1 MKPFGAFL
9 MRSRRNAGILA
20 FAFAL
25 LPILNW
31 LSIII
36 TLLVTL
42 RKGAQEGVW
51 ILSCT
56 LLPLCV
62 LAFTVGRLAVIYN
75 MLIPI
80 LVVWGLALVLRSTH
94 NWASVL
100 LIGAGVGVIA
110 IVVLH
115 SYIANIDAWWQHKM
129 LSYLQQLSVG
139 INVDTMQ
146 QKQTILHLSKI
157 ATGLQ
162 IAVLL
167 LMNLLWLLLA
177 RCWQAIL
184 YNPGALRGELQAIR
198 IPRWVSVVL
207 LLVLVMVLLIKQP
220 LLIDLLPVLLLPFML
235 AGLSLFHFIIAVRK
249 MHWLWLFVFYIALLF
264 AFPYIGMALVLLALV
279 DSGLNLR
286 QRYRARS

>member
-25 LPILNW
+25 LPILSW

-42 RKGAQEGVW
+42 RKGAKEGAW

-62 LAFTVGRLAVIYN
+62 LAFTVGHVAVIYN

-94 NWASVL
+94 NWASVSL
-100 LIGAGVGVIA
+100 VGVAVSVIG
-110 IVVLH
+110 IIVLH
-115 SYIANIDAWWQHKM
+115 GYIADIDAWWQHRM
-129 LSYLQQLSVG
+129 LSYLQQLSAG
-139 INVDTMQ
+139 INVDTIQ
-146 QKQTILHLSKI
+146 QKQTILHLSRI

-162 IAVLL
+162 AAVLL
-167 LMNLLWLLLA
+167 LVNFLWLLLA
-177 RCWQAIL
+177 RFWQAVL
-184 YNPGALRGELQAIR
+184 YNPGALRVELQAIR
-198 IPRWVSVVL
+198 MPRWVSAVL
-207 LLVLVMVLLIKQP
+207 LLVLIMVVLIKQP
-220 LLIDLLPVLLLPFML
+220 LLIDLLPVLFLPFVL

-249 MHWLWLFVFYIALLF
+249 IHWLWLFVFYIALLF
-264 AFPYIGMALVLLALV
+264 ALPYMGMALVLLALV